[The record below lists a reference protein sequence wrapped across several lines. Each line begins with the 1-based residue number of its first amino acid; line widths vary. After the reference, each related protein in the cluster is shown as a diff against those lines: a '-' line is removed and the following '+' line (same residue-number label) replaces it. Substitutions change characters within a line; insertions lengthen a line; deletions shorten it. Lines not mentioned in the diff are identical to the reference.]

1 MGFLEKLKNIFAPP
15 AKEGQPLWEPS
26 NSPKMEREMKFFK
39 DTFRIGM
46 VAIYTTV
53 EEHDAIQKYKKELDV
68 LGYETEVLLFIND
81 KEVPRNCF
89 LPNFTLKDFT
99 KQGIPYNPRV
109 DRFVKKKFDM
119 LLNLYFTEILPLQY
133 ISEQSVAKCRIG
145 AYRPALKAVTDLF
158 VYTEPEDDILLLIE
172 KINHTLEKQA
182 YERKLL

>member
-1 MGFLEKLKNIFAPP
+1 VGFLDTLKNIFAPP
-15 AKEGQPLWEPS
+15 AKEGQPLWVPAS
-26 NSPKMEREMKFFK
+26 SPNTERSMKYFK

-46 VAIYTTV
+46 VAMFTTQ
-53 EEHDAIQKYKKELDV
+53 EEHDAIQKYKKELDN

-99 KQGIPYNPRV
+99 KEGIPYNPRV

-119 LLNLYFTEILPLQY
+119 LFNLYFTDILPLQY
-133 ISEQSVAKCRIG
+133 VSGQSVAKCRIG
-145 AYRPALKAVTDLF
+145 AYRPALKEVTDLF
-158 VYTEPEDDILLLIE
+158 VYTEPTDDILLLIE